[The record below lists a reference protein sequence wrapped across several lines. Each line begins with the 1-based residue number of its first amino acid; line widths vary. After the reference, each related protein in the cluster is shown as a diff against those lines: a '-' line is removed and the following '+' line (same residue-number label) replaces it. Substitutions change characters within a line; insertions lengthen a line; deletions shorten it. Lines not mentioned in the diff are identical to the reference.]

1 MEIQRIYE
9 VTATPLHGTEN
20 WSQQGTEG
28 ASLSEEREI
37 GLSSNKRI

>member
-1 MEIQRIYE
+1 VMEIQRIYE

-28 ASLSEEREI
+28 ASLSEEPGDRFIEQ
-37 GLSSNKRI
+37 